1 MKRTM
6 IYLPEQTHE
15 GLRKLA
21 FEANTSIA
29 ELIRQAIDT
38 IYSED
43 IEDIQDMEEELIKY
57 QAHPESAIE
66 LQKYLR
72 QRKAHV
78 SA

>member
-29 ELIRQAIDT
+29 ELIRQAIDA